1 MDILAQ
7 LFRGKINPTDW
18 TPESEEY
25 RRRLKKSG
33 DIGHALSADLTEA
46 QNKLLDQYMDAR
58 LDMEIL
64 VHEDLFRRAFLL
76 GVQMQKAVTII
87 SEQEEAKYNKD

>member
-25 RRRLKKSG
+25 RRCLKKSG

-64 VHEDLFRRAFLL
+64 VHEDLFRWAFLL
-76 GVQMQKAVTII
+76 GVQMQKAVTVI
-87 SEQEEAKYNKD
+87 SEQEEA

>member
-1 MDILAQ
+1 MPMDILAQ

-46 QNKLLDQYMDAR
+46 QNKLLDQ
-58 LDMEIL
+58 
-64 VHEDLFRRAFLL
+64 
-76 GVQMQKAVTII
+76 
-87 SEQEEAKYNKD
+87 

>member
-46 QNKLLDQYMDAR
+46 QNKLLDQ
-58 LDMEIL
+58 
-64 VHEDLFRRAFLL
+64 
-76 GVQMQKAVTII
+76 
-87 SEQEEAKYNKD
+87 

>member
-18 TPESEEY
+18 TPQSEEY

-64 VHEDLFRRAFLL
+64 VHEDLFLYRKLL
-76 GVQMQKAVTII
+76 VSHKEG
-87 SEQEEAKYNKD
+87 SDNKNAHLN